1 MDIDHVFLLRLQFAV
16 TAMFHILWPIL
27 TIGLSLL
34 LVTFEALWLK
44 TSNIDY
50 YHHARFW
57 AKLFL
62 LNFAIGVVSG
72 MPLSFSFGMNWAP
85 FATATGDFIGNIL
98 GYEAAMAFMLEAGF
112 LGIMMFGWK
121 RVPPPIHL
129 FATIM
134 VAFGASLSAFWIMI
148 ANAWMQTPAGWE
160 QQGDR
165 IIVTDY
171 WASLTNPA
179 APWSVLH
186 MWTAAVETSL
196 FVVGGISAWYLLNNR
211 HNEFFLR
218 SFRIAIIGSVIAAPI
233 QILLGDASG
242 VVVAEYQPAKLAAM
256 EAHWDTNGPNE
267 GAAWNI
273 LAWPDE
279 EAERNVWQIEIPN
292 ALSLITTHDSTGQ
305 VRGLKDFP
313 VDERPPVAITFYAFR
328 IMLVI
333 GFALLFLTLWSVW
346 MWQRKQLQPALIST
360 HRWFLRCWIA
370 AIPLGYIAA
379 DAGWVVREVGRQPW
393 TIYGVM
399 RTQES
404 ASALPI
410 ATAAWSLISFSII
423 YLLLFFSFL
432 YFARRIIKHG
442 PNLTAMPPSL
452 KDETPIH
459 TKPQGNFDDKRPVEE
474 TD

>member
-1 MDIDHVFLLRLQFAV
+1 MDLDHVLLLRMQFAV

-44 TSNIDY
+44 TRIVDY

-72 MPLSFSFGMNWAP
+72 IPLSFSFGMNWAP

-121 RVPPPIHL
+121 RVAPPIHL
-129 FATIM
+129 FATCM

-160 QQGDR
+160 LQGDR
-165 IIVTDY
+165 IVVTDY
-171 WASLTNPA
+171 WAALTNPA

-186 MWTAAVETSL
+186 MWMACVETSL
-196 FVVGGISAWYLLNNR
+196 FVIGGISAWYLLHNR

-218 SFRIAIIGSVIAAPI
+218 SFKICILGLAIAAPA

-242 VVVAEYQPAKLAAM
+242 VVVAEHQPAKLAAM
-256 EAHWDTNGPNE
+256 EAHWDTNRTGE
-267 GAAWNI
+267 GAAWKM
-273 LAWPDE
+273 LAWPNE
-279 EAERNVWQIEIPN
+279 EAERNDWDIEIPN
-292 ALSLITTHDSTGQ
+292 ALSLITTHELTGK
-305 VRGLKDFP
+305 VPGLKDFP
-313 VDERPPVAITFYAFR
+313 KDERPPVAITFYAFR
-328 IMLVI
+328 VMIVI
-333 GFALLFLTLWSVW
+333 GFALLFVMLWSLW
-346 MWQRKQLQPALIST
+346 MWQRKQLQPGLISN
-360 HRWFLRCWIA
+360 HPLFLRCWVA
-370 AIPLGYIAA
+370 TIPLGYIAA

-399 RTQES
+399 RTQDS
-404 ASALPI
+404 ASQMPI
-410 ATAAWSLISFSII
+410 ASAATSLVLFFLV
-423 YLLLFFSFL
+423 YLLLFLSFL

-442 PNLTAMPPSL
+442 PDLSLAPPLVMNDIAFGTASQN
-452 KDETPIH
+452 DFE
-459 TKPQGNFDDKRPVEE
+459 DKRHMD